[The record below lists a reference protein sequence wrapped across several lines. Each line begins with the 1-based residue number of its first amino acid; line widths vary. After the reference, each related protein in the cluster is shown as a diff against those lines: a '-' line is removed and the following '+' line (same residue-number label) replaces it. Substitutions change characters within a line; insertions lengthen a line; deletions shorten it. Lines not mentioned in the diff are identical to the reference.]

1 MLKLLCGLSFV
12 LLFASPLAARE
23 QNDAPDAEVIGFSA
37 DGRYFAFEQY
47 QYDIVSDALVAA
59 IFVVDRETNGQA
71 AGFPFGVLAEER
83 DGAFPAMVGGFDPDP
98 KLLDT
103 NDYEPDLPALRRA
116 LRDAARPKLDALG
129 IGVQGRR
136 LAGAP
141 MTQRSPQPDAG
152 APLGF
157 VLSSTIPGPIPDL
170 QPAYTITATPEP
182 EVEDCANLMP
192 PARTRKI
199 AFEVSGSLG
208 YPETKEIGRVTTTYD
223 WAMEKES
230 CFSAMWIADVIAPPA
245 AAEASVAVLFLAT
258 TWESFTEGASWHA
271 LFVGLPRQP

>member
-23 QNDAPDAEVIGFSA
+23 QSDAPDAEILGFSA

-59 IFVVDRETNGQA
+59 IFVVDRQTNKQA
-71 AGFPFGVLAEER
+71 EGFSCGLVPEER
-83 DGAFPAMVGGFDPDP
+83 DGEFPAKVGGFEPDP

-103 NDYEPDLPALRRA
+103 NDYEPDLPALRKA
-116 LRDAARPKLDALG
+116 LRDAARPRLDALG

-192 PARTRKI
+192 PARLKKI
-199 AFEVSGSLG
+199 AFEVTGSLS
-208 YPETKEIGRVTTTYD
+208 YPETKEIGRTTTTYD

-230 CFSAMWIADVIAPPA
+230 CFPVLWIADVIAPPA
-245 AAEASVAVLFLAT
+245 SEDMSVAILFLAT
-258 TWESFTEGASWHA
+258 AWQSFTEDASWHA
-271 LFVGLPRQP
+271 LFVSLPRQP

>member
-23 QNDAPDAEVIGFSA
+23 QSDAPDAEILGFSP
-37 DGRYFAFEQY
+37 DGRYFAYEQY
-47 QYDIVSDALVAA
+47 HYDIISDALVAA

-103 NDYEPDLPALRRA
+103 NDYEPDLPALRKA
-116 LRDAARPKLDALG
+116 LRDAARPRLDALG

-141 MTQRSPQPDAG
+141 MTQRSPQPGDG
-152 APLGF
+152 TPLGF
-157 VLSSTIPGPIPDL
+157 VLSPIIPGPTPDL
-170 QPAYTITATPEP
+170 QPAYTITATAEP
-182 EVEDCANLMP
+182 ESPECPNVMP
-192 PARTRKI
+192 PARLKKI
-199 AFEVSGSLG
+199 AFEVTGSLS
-208 YPETKEIGRVTTTYD
+208 YPETKEIGRTTTTYD

-230 CFSAMWIADVIAPPA
+230 CFPVLWIADVIAPPA
-245 AAEASVAVLFLAT
+245 SEDMSVAILFLAT
-258 TWESFTEGASWHA
+258 AWQSFTEDASWHA
-271 LFVGLPRQP
+271 LFVSLPRQP